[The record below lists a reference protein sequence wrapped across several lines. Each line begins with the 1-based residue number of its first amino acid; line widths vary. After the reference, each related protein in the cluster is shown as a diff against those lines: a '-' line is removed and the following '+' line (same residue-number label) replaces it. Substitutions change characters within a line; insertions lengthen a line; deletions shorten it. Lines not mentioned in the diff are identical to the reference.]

1 MLTGAV
7 TTCVCVSVCLW
18 VSVCRGGGDNK
29 VVVTAAQVEAWQ
41 GATGRNVMAENSQK
55 CSIHSISSKRPKAI

>member
-1 MLTGAV
+1 MCL
-7 TTCVCVSVCLW
+7 CVCVFVG